1 MAAHQAATW
10 KQMSTRMPPAQ
21 IREIRMHR
29 CESLPKA
36 VWAGAL
42 IVCTALFSYGVFAAE
57 SYPNR
62 PVRLIAPYGAGG
74 SYDLIARL
82 LAHKLSEQFAQQVIV
97 DNRPGAAGR
106 IGMEIAVKSAPDGY
120 TLVTIGNSQIIVPL
134 VYGKAPYD
142 LASDIVPITTVATIT
157 NTLVTHPSLP
167 VQSVADLVALAKSK
181 PKTIR
186 FGSGGTGGVTHLM
199 GEMFKSMAAV
209 DVTHVPYKAGILSI
223 NAVMSGEVQMLF
235 VNAFNAIPLIQ
246 SGKMRGLAVTS
257 LQRSRYLPSLPTL
270 DEAGLKGYELYEFH
284 GIVAPRG
291 LPADVAKR
299 LHTEISRA
307 LSSPDLVEKLTAQA
321 ADPSI
326 RSPDQFRQLLKTE
339 HDKYEQIVRSVG
351 IKPE

>member
-1 MAAHQAATW
+1 MVATW
-10 KQMSTRMPPAQ
+10 RK
-21 IREIRMHR
+21 EIRMCR
-29 CESLPKA
+29 RELLPKT

-42 IVCTALFSYGVFAAE
+42 IGCAALFSTAVFGAD
-57 SYPNR
+57 SYPSR

-82 LAHKLSEQFAQQVIV
+82 LAQKLSEQTGQQVIV

-120 TLVTIGNSQIIVPL
+120 TIVTIGNSQIIVPL

-142 LASDIVPITTVATIT
+142 LARDIVPITTVATIT
-157 NTLVTHPSLP
+157 NTLVIHPSVP
-167 VQSVADLVALAKSK
+167 AQSVSEFIALCKAK
-181 PKTIR
+181 PRTIR

-199 GEMFKSMAAV
+199 GEMFKSMSGA
-209 DVTHVPYKAGILSI
+209 DITHVPYKAGVLSI
-223 NAVMSGEVQMLF
+223 NATMGGEVQMIFL
-235 VNAFNAIPLIQ
+235 NAFNSIPLIQ
-246 SGKMRGLAVTS
+246 SGKLRGLAVTS

-270 DEAGLKGYELYEFH
+270 DESGLKGYELYEFH

-321 ADPSI
+321 AEPSI
-326 RSPDQFRQLLKTE
+326 RSPDQFRQLVKTE
-339 HDKYEQIVRSVG
+339 HDKYEQIVKSVG

>member
-1 MAAHQAATW
+1 MRRKDSLANALRSAICAVLSCAAVLSW
-10 KQMSTRMPPAQ
+10 CTR
-21 IREIRMHR
+21 
-29 CESLPKA
+29 
-36 VWAGAL
+36 
-42 IVCTALFSYGVFAAE
+42 AAE
-57 SYPNR
+57 TYPNR
-62 PVRLIAPYGAGG
+62 PIRLIAPYGAGG

-82 LAHKLSEQFAQQVIV
+82 LAQKLTEQFGQQVIV

-106 IGMEIAVKSAPDGY
+106 IGMDIAVKSAPDGY
-120 TLVTIGNSQIIVPL
+120 TIVTLGNSQIIVPL

-142 LASDIVPITTVATIT
+142 LSRDIVPITTVATIT

-167 VQSVADLVALAKSK
+167 VQSVADLVALSKSK

-199 GEMFKSMAAV
+199 GEMFKTMSGA

-246 SGKMRGLAVTS
+246 SGKVRGLAVTS

-270 DEAGLKGYELYEFH
+270 DEAGLKGYELLEFH

-291 LPADVAKR
+291 LPSDIAKR
-299 LHTEISRA
+299 LHAEIAKA
-307 LSSPDLVEKLTAQA
+307 LASPDLVEKLTAQA
-321 ADPSI
+321 AEPSI
-326 RSPDQFRQLLKTE
+326 RLPDQFRQLLKTE
-339 HDKYEQIVRSVG
+339 HDKYERIVKSVG